1 MGARVVIGSR
11 GSALALWQAGYIQE
25 LLKPLGLQSEIRI
38 VKTKGDKILDVPLAK
53 IGGKG
58 LFTKEL
64 EVLLLKGEIDLAV
77 HSLKDVPVDLE
88 EGLVLACVSAR
99 ANPQD
104 CFLSYKYPNLQ
115 ALPPY
120 ARVGTTSL
128 RRAMQLKALRVD
140 TDPLSLRG
148 NVQRRLERL
157 EGGDFEAVILACAG
171 VERLGLE
178 LPYQV
183 PLSLE
188 EMIPSMGQG
197 ALGIEMCAN
206 HPLLA
211 KISSLNDPN
220 SALCC
225 GLERAFVRAL
235 GGGCQVPLGVHARLQ
250 GKQIEMRAIVG
261 LVDGLT
267 FIKECATAPHDRAQ
281 ELVQDLIKTFRQKG
295 ASEILAQAQLG

>member
-1 MGARVVIGSR
+1 MRARVVIGSR
-11 GSALALWQAGYIQE
+11 GSALALWQARHVQG
-25 LLKPLGLQSEIRI
+25 LLSSLGLESEIRV

-64 EVLLLKGEIDLAV
+64 EILLLKGEIDLAV
-77 HSLKDVPVDLE
+77 HSLKDVPVDLQ

-104 CFLSYKYPNLQ
+104 CFLSYQYPNLQ
-115 ALPPY
+115 ALPPH

-128 RRAMQLKALRVD
+128 RRAMQLKALRID
-140 TDPLSLRG
+140 LDPLSLRG
-148 NVQRRLERL
+148 NVQRRLDRL
-157 EGGDFEAVILACAG
+157 RQGEFEAVVLACAG
-171 VERLGLE
+171 VERLGIQ
-178 LPYQV
+178 LPYQT

-211 KISSLNDPN
+211 QISSLNDPL

-225 GLERAFVRAL
+225 GLERDFVRAL

-250 GKQIEMRAIVG
+250 GDQIEIRAIVG
-261 LVDGLT
+261 LLDGKT
-267 FIKECATAPHDRAQ
+267 FIKECVVGARDQAQ
-281 ELVQDLIKTFRQKG
+281 ALVQNLVSCFKQQG
-295 ASEILAQAQLG
+295 AQEILAQAQLS

>member
-11 GSALALWQAGYIQE
+11 GSALALWQARHVQD
-25 LLKPLGLQSEIRI
+25 LLAPLGLQSEIRV

-64 EVLLLKGEIDLAV
+64 EILLLKGEIDLAV
-77 HSLKDVPVDLE
+77 HSLKDVPVDLQ

-104 CFLSYKYPNLQ
+104 CFLSYQYPNLQ
-115 ALPPY
+115 ALPPH

-128 RRAMQLKALRVD
+128 RRAMQLKTLRMD
-140 TDPLSLRG
+140 IDPLSLRG

-157 EGGDFEAVILACAG
+157 ENGDFEAVILACAG
-171 VERLGLE
+171 VERLGVE

-183 PLSLE
+183 PLSIE

-197 ALGIEMCAN
+197 ALGVEMRAN
-206 HPLLA
+206 HPLLTQ
-211 KISSLNDPN
+211 ISSLNDPL

-225 GLERAFVRAL
+225 GLERDFVRAL

-250 GKQIEMRAIVG
+250 GDQIEIRAMVG
-261 LVDGLT
+261 LLDGQT
-267 FIKECATAPHDRAQ
+267 FIKERVVGARTRAP
-281 ELVQDLIKTFRQKG
+281 ELLQDLLRIFKQQG
-295 ASEILAQAQLG
+295 ALEVLAKIHV